1 MGMRQRDAYRA
12 RMKDDPT
19 KPQTKTGPKR
29 RVPARMW
36 AWCRS
41 ANGRMVLRRTAAT
54 LLLIV
59 LSPWWVACWRI
70 LLYGEA
76 VDQAVI
82 LLAMLIVWQIWRTRK
97 DWTHHEDRKHGD
109 ERKTHGTRQA
119 DTTGTAGRQRRRRR
133 R

>member
-1 MGMRQRDAYRA
+1 MGMRQRDAYPA

-19 KPQTKTGPKR
+19 KPKTRPETHR
-29 RVPARMW
+29 RLPAHIR

-41 ANGRMVLRRTAAT
+41 ENGRMLIRRTAAT
-54 LLLIV
+54 ILLIV

-76 VDQAVI
+76 IDQAVI

-97 DWTHHEDRKHGD
+97 DWTHHEGKERED
-109 ERKTHGTRQA
+109 EPAGFGTRQA
-119 DTTGTAGRQRRRRR
+119 DTTGTAGRRRRNRR